1 MNCFLSNAHR
11 ALLAV
16 SAGLGLLYGPIVVAA
31 PVASAPNPKQ
41 ATSPL
46 LEFAASVNTT
56 PDLMAQGNDSGGMVL
71 NAVSRGRWTNACSI
85 ATNVLARKVADVD
98 ALGVF
103 ALCAAIRNDTTAA
116 SSAIERLREAE
127 PSPYFGMLTQGILEL
142 KTGSPERAEAVYKT
156 VLRSRTADPLALYF
170 SGEALHAQRKDA
182 EAIGTFRS
190 VLKSWPDHAPALTA
204 VARLLAAPVASTES
218 LKEALVLTERATTI
232 DPSNQAHW
240 RLLAELCDRT
250 GQHSRANA
258 IALQWLSGPP
268 KVK

>member
-1 MNCFLSNAHR
+1 MTYFLSNAQR

-16 SAGLGLLYGPIVVAA
+16 SAGLGLLCGQVVVAA
-31 PVASAPNPKQ
+31 PVASAPSHKQ

-46 LEFAASVNTT
+46 LEFAASANSTT
-56 PDLMAQGNDSGGMVL
+56 DLMVQGGASGGMAL
-71 NAVSRGRWTNACSI
+71 NAISRGRWSNACSI

-103 ALCAAIRNDTTAA
+103 ALCAAIRNDAAAA

-127 PSPYFGMLTQGILEL
+127 PSAYYGLLTQGILEL
-142 KTGSPERAEAVYKT
+142 KAGSPERAEAAYKT

-170 SGEALHAQRKDA
+170 SGEALHARRQDA
-182 EAIGTFRS
+182 EAIGTFRA
-190 VLKSWPDHAPALTA
+190 VLKIWPDHAPALTA
-204 VARLLAAPVASTES
+204 VARLLAAPNASKES
-218 LKEALVLTERATTI
+218 LNEALVLTERATTI
-232 DPSNQAHW
+232 DPTNQAHW

-250 GQHSRANA
+250 GQQSRANA